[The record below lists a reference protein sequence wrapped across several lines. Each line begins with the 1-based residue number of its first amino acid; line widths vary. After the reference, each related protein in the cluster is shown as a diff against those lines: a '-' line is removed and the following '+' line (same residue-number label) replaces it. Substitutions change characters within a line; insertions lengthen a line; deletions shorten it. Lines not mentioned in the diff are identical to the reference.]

1 MQENNI
7 SSETYNEN
15 DDVLNLQSQIDEKL
29 NDFAYKILVK
39 AKNRMEEIKAT
50 QENQFIYK
58 LIDNEDAHSK
68 QSIMKNNYN
77 KDLTQLETAINKLQR
92 S

>member
-77 KDLTQLETAINKLQR
+77 KDLTQLETAIKTLQR